1 MLFFSNVI
9 GEFNKGFANL
19 LGLANGKDEQ
29 ENDGNGQ
36 EENGG
41 DEDADGKLDA
51 GFLWLALIKEF
62 SDITKE
68 TWGTVWTIDIYTFF
82 NTIAFSRKW
91 HELEKKEM
99 EKWRM
104 K

>member
-19 LGLANGKDEQ
+19 LGLADIEDGE
-29 ENDGNGQ
+29 ENDAGGKG
-36 EENGG
+36 ENGG
-41 DEDADGKLDA
+41 AEDQDEPVDE
-51 GFLWLALIKEF
+51 GFLWLAFIKEF
-62 SDITKE
+62 SDMTKE
-68 TWGTVWTIDIYTFF
+68 PWGNVWSIDIYTFF

-99 EKWRM
+99 EKWKR
-104 K
+104 